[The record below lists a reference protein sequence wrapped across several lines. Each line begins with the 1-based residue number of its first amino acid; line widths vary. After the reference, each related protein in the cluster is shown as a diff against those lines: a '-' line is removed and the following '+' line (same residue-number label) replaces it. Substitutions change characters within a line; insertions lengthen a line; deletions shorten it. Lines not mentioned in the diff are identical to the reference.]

1 MTLLAILVSVAG
13 ITVAALRVWNTTP
26 VSNQRLRLR
35 RAVRARRERRE
46 LENRI
51 ASFASEPALIDFEAR
66 YDELWEAYGAKQIPD
81 ELRVLWAQVFQL
93 AGESPVGRP
102 FQYGPLA
109 VHQEVFAMTVRKGS
123 ASITGRDW
131 LEDVPIPA
139 PPRSA
144 VNPPS
149 APIPVIKE

>member
-1 MTLLAILVSVAG
+1 M
-13 ITVAALRVWNTTP
+13 
-26 VSNQRLRLR
+26 SNQRLRLQ
-35 RAVRARRERRE
+35 RAVRARSDRKE

-51 ASFASEPALIDFEAR
+51 ASFASEPALVEFEAR
-66 YDELWEAYGAKQIPD
+66 FDELLEAYQAKQIPD
-81 ELRVLWAQVFQL
+81 ELRVLWAQVFRL

-102 FQYGPLA
+102 FRYGPLV

-131 LEDVPIPA
+131 LEVVPIPA

-149 APIPVIKE
+149 APIPVIRE